1 MSDNRY
7 PYKKPLFSK
16 ELSIYET
23 TVLKINLKV
32 KILKLIRK
40 YIFFD
45 DLSATQNAL
54 HIPSTTP
61 SIKA

>member
-23 TVLKINLKV
+23 TALKINLEV
-32 KILKLIRK
+32 KILRLISG
-40 YIFFD
+40 YIFFN
-45 DLSATQNAL
+45 DLSATQNTP
-54 HIPSTTP
+54 HIP
-61 SIKA
+61 

>member
-23 TVLKINLKV
+23 TILKINLKV
-32 KILKLIRK
+32 KILNLING

-45 DLSATQNAL
+45 DLSATQNASR
-54 HIPSTTP
+54 IPSTTP